1 MNKCRGHFVVK
12 RFITNPNA
20 HPVSVLLCRVA
31 TCASAGGPSLA
42 RRAPCAPSC
51 VQSPAGAPV
60 PASFLSS
67 SCGGCGDTSSAQS
80 RPCVQLLQEIR
91 DSCLQLA
98 RLESVSFFLIMGECF
113 CQGKNTVTLPGF
125 LSDRPVSGVSVPICW
140 RVPCAVFAL
149 LRPQGRES
157 QGAGD
162 PGNVVGRG
170 V

>member
-1 MNKCRGHFVVK
+1 MSCGDVCF
-12 RFITNPNA
+12 
-20 HPVSVLLCRVA
+20 S
-31 TCASAGGPSLA
+31 GGPVPGTEGPPRPALRA
-42 RRAPCAPSC
+42 EPRRGACSC
-51 VQSPAGAPV
+51 LV
-60 PASFLSS
+60 LSS

-162 PGNVVGRG
+162 PGNMVGRG

>member
-1 MNKCRGHFVVK
+1 MLLNVLSPIQTLIPFQCCCVVWRRVLQRGARPWH
-12 RFITNPNA
+12 
-20 HPVSVLLCRVA
+20 
-31 TCASAGGPSLA
+31 GGPPA
-42 RRAPCAPSC
+42 PRPACRAPP
-51 VQSPAGAPV
+51 GRL
-60 PASFLSS
+60 FLSS